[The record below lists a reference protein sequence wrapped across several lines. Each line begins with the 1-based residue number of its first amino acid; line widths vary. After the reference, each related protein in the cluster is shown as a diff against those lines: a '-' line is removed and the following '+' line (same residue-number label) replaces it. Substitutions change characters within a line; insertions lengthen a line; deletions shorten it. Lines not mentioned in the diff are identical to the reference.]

1 MTPLARK
8 TSQAALH
15 LAIALPLALLAWR
28 WSGVLLHDTDPLLAG
43 LTVEPVDYTIDYLG
57 LWALRALWLTLAVSP
72 LRQITGWN
80 WLATW
85 RRPLGLWTFAYALSH
100 LTVYFGLDQAFD
112 FGLLVEDVIK
122 HNFILLGMSALLLIL
137 PLALTS
143 TRGMIKRLGG
153 RRWQSLHRLIYLAA
167 ALASVHFILRVKGFQ
182 WEPWIYA
189 GLLALLL
196 ALRFKAVRALIGR

>member
-1 MTPLARK
+1 MTPSFRK
-8 TSQAALH
+8 ALQAVLH

-28 WSGVLLHDTDPLLAG
+28 WSGVLLNDADPRLAG
-43 LTVEPVDYTIDYLG
+43 LSVEPVDYTIDYLG
-57 LWALRALWLTLAVSP
+57 LWALRLLWLTLAISP

-80 WLATW
+80 WLGAW
-85 RRPLGLWTFAYALSH
+85 RRPLGLWTFTYALLH
-100 LTVYFGLDQAFD
+100 LSVYFGLDQAGD
-112 FGLLVEDVIK
+112 LGLLVEDVIK

-143 TRGMIKRLGG
+143 TRGMIKRLGA
-153 RRWQSLHRLIYLAA
+153 RRWQNLHRLIYLAA

-196 ALRFKAVRALIGR
+196 AWRFKPVRALIGR

>member
-1 MTPLARK
+1 MI
-8 TSQAALH
+8 AA
-15 LAIALPLALLAWR
+15 P
-28 WSGVLLHDTDPLLAG
+28 
-43 LTVEPVDYTIDYLG
+43 
-57 LWALRALWLTLAVSP
+57 
-72 LRQITGWN
+72 
-80 WLATW
+80 
-85 RRPLGLWTFAYALSH
+85 SH
-100 LTVYFGLDQAFD
+100 
-112 FGLLVEDVIK
+112 
-122 HNFILLGMSALLLIL
+122 SIL

-196 ALRFKAVRALIGR
+196 ALRFKPVRALIGR

>member
-1 MTPLARK
+1 MTPSFRK
-8 TSQAALH
+8 ALQAVLH

-28 WSGVLLHDTDPLLAG
+28 WSGVLLNDADPRLAG
-43 LTVEPVDYTIDYLG
+43 LSVEPVDYTIDYLG
-57 LWALRALWLTLAVSP
+57 LWALRLLWLTLAISP

-80 WLATW
+80 WLGAW
-85 RRPLGLWTFAYALSH
+85 RRPLGLWTFTYALLH
-100 LTVYFGLDQAFD
+100 LSVYFGLDQAGD
-112 FGLLVEDVIK
+112 LGLLVEDVIK

-137 PLALTS
+137 P
-143 TRGMIKRLGG
+143 
-153 RRWQSLHRLIYLAA
+153 LHRLIYLAA

-196 ALRFKAVRALIGR
+196 AWRFKPVRALIGR